1 MKALFARAREKGQ
14 AMSEFAIVMPIL
26 ALLIM
31 GMVLAGMYAFRA
43 AAVDWGVFVTGVGA
57 GTFNTPA
64 DEVARKDVLWPDI
77 RSRITTGS
85 SAPRHVQSA
94 IAIEDQ
100 RIWIYGLNLVEAQ
113 RGETNFRLWRFYPGP
128 PPAGVNE

>member
-1 MKALFARAREKGQ
+1 MIALQMPAREKGQ
-14 AMSEFAIVMPIL
+14 AMSEFAIIMPIL
-26 ALLIM
+26 VLLIM

-64 DEVARKDVLWPDI
+64 DEIARKDVLWSDI

-85 SAPRHVQSA
+85 NAPRHVQSV
-94 IAIEDQ
+94 IAIDDQ
-100 RIWIYGLNLVEAQ
+100 RVWIYGLNLVEAQ
-113 RGETNFRLWRFYPGP
+113 RGKTNFRLWRFYPGP
-128 PPAGVNE
+128 PPAGVKE

>member
-1 MKALFARAREKGQ
+1 MIALQMPAREKGQ

-26 ALLIM
+26 VLLIM

-43 AAVDWGVFVTGVGA
+43 AAVDWGVFITGVGA

-64 DEVARKDVLWPDI
+64 DEIARKDVLWSDI

-85 SAPRHVQSA
+85 NAPRHVQSV
-94 IAIEDQ
+94 IAIDDQ
-100 RIWIYGLNLVEAQ
+100 RVWIYGLNLVEAQ
-113 RGETNFRLWRFYPGP
+113 RGKTNFRLWRFYPGP

>member
-1 MKALFARAREKGQ
+1 MIALQMPAREKGQ

-26 ALLIM
+26 VLLIM

-64 DEVARKDVLWPDI
+64 DDMARKDVLWSDI

-85 SAPRHVQSA
+85 NAPRHVQSV
-94 IAIEDQ
+94 IAIDDQ
-100 RIWIYGLNLVEAQ
+100 RVWIFGLNLVEAQ
-113 RGETNFRLWRFYPGP
+113 RGKTNFRLWRFYPGP

>member
-1 MKALFARAREKGQ
+1 MIALQMPAREKGQ

-26 ALLIM
+26 VLLIM

-64 DEVARKDVLWPDI
+64 DEIARKDVLWSDI
-77 RSRITTGS
+77 RSRITTRS
-85 SAPRHVQSA
+85 NAPRHVQSV
-94 IAIEDQ
+94 IAIDDQ
-100 RIWIYGLNLVEAQ
+100 RVWIYGLNLVEAQ
-113 RGETNFRLWRFYPGP
+113 RGTTNFRLWRFYPGP

>member
-1 MKALFARAREKGQ
+1 MIALRMPAREKGQ

-26 ALLIM
+26 VLLIM

-64 DEVARKDVLWPDI
+64 DEIARKDVLWSDI

-85 SAPRHVQSA
+85 NAPRHVQSV
-94 IAIEDQ
+94 IAIDDQ
-100 RIWIYGLNLVEAQ
+100 RVWIYGLNLVEAQ
-113 RGETNFRLWRFYPGP
+113 RGKTIFRLWRFYPGP

>member
-1 MKALFARAREKGQ
+1 MFALQMPAREKGQ

-26 ALLIM
+26 VLLIM

-43 AAVDWGVFVTGVGA
+43 AAVDWGVFITGVGA

-64 DEVARKDVLWPDI
+64 DEIARKDVLWSDI

-85 SAPRHVQSA
+85 NAPRHVQSV
-94 IAIEDQ
+94 IAIDDQ
-100 RIWIYGLNLVEAQ
+100 RVWIYGLNLVEAQ
-113 RGETNFRLWRFYPGP
+113 RGKTNFRLWRFYPGP

>member
-1 MKALFARAREKGQ
+1 
-14 AMSEFAIVMPIL
+14 MSEFAIVMPIL
-26 ALLIM
+26 VLLIM

-64 DEVARKDVLWPDI
+64 DEIARKDVLWSDI

-85 SAPRHVQSA
+85 NAPRHVQSV
-94 IAIEDQ
+94 IAIDDQ
-100 RIWIYGLNLVEAQ
+100 RVWIYGLNLVEAQ
-113 RGETNFRLWRFYPGP
+113 RATTNFRLWRFYPGP

>member
-1 MKALFARAREKGQ
+1 MIALQMPAREKGQ

-26 ALLIM
+26 VLLIM

-43 AAVDWGVFVTGVGA
+43 AAVDWGVFITGVGA

-64 DEVARKDVLWPDI
+64 DEIARKDVLWSDI
-77 RSRITTGS
+77 RGRITTGS
-85 SAPRHVQSA
+85 NAPRHVQSV
-94 IAIEDQ
+94 IAIDDQ
-100 RIWIYGLNLVEAQ
+100 RVWIYGLNLVEAQ
-113 RGETNFRLWRFYPGP
+113 RGKTNFRLWRFYPGP

>member
-1 MKALFARAREKGQ
+1 MIALQMPAREKGQ

-26 ALLIM
+26 VLLIM
-31 GMVLAGMYAFRA
+31 GMVHAGMYAFRA

-64 DEVARKDVLWPDI
+64 DEIARKDVLWSDI

-85 SAPRHVQSA
+85 NAPRHVQSV
-94 IAIEDQ
+94 IAIDDQ
-100 RIWIYGLNLVEAQ
+100 RVWIYGLNLVEAQ
-113 RGETNFRLWRFYPGP
+113 RGKANFRLWRFYPGP

>member
-1 MKALFARAREKGQ
+1 MIALQMPAKEKGQ

-26 ALLIM
+26 VLLIM

-64 DEVARKDVLWPDI
+64 DEIARKDVLWSDI
-77 RSRITTGS
+77 RSRITTRS
-85 SAPRHVQSA
+85 NAPRHVQSV
-94 IAIEDQ
+94 IAIDDQ
-100 RIWIYGLNLVEAQ
+100 RVWIYGLNLVEAQ
-113 RGETNFRLWRFYPGP
+113 RGRTNFRLWRFYPGP

>member
-1 MKALFARAREKGQ
+1 MIALRMPAREQGQ

-26 ALLIM
+26 VLLIM

-64 DEVARKDVLWPDI
+64 DEIARKDVLWSDI
-77 RSRITTGS
+77 RSRITTRS
-85 SAPRHVQSA
+85 NAPRHVQSV
-94 IAIEDQ
+94 IAIDDQ
-100 RIWIYGLNLVEAQ
+100 RVWIYGLNLVEAQ
-113 RGETNFRLWRFYPGP
+113 RATTNFRLWRFYPGP

>member
-1 MKALFARAREKGQ
+1 
-14 AMSEFAIVMPIL
+14 MSEFAIVTPIL
-26 ALLIM
+26 VLLIM

-64 DEVARKDVLWPDI
+64 DQIVRKDVLWSDI

-85 SAPRHVQSA
+85 DVPRHVQSV
-94 IAIEDQ
+94 IAIDDQ
-100 RIWIYGLNLVEAQ
+100 RAWIYGLNLVEAQ
-113 RGETNFRLWRFYPGP
+113 RGKTNFRLWRFYPGP

>member
-1 MKALFARAREKGQ
+1 MFALQMPAREKGQ

-26 ALLIM
+26 VLLIM

-43 AAVDWGVFVTGVGA
+43 AAVDWGVFITGVGA

-64 DEVARKDVLWPDI
+64 DEIARKDVLWSEI

-85 SAPRHVQSA
+85 NAPRHVQSV
-94 IAIEDQ
+94 IAIDDQ
-100 RIWIYGLNLVEAQ
+100 RVWIYGLNLVEAQ
-113 RGETNFRLWRFYPGP
+113 RGKTNFRLWRFYPGP

>member
-1 MKALFARAREKGQ
+1 MIALQMPAKEKGQ

-26 ALLIM
+26 VLLIM

-64 DEVARKDVLWPDI
+64 DEIARKDVLWSDI
-77 RSRITTGS
+77 RSRITTRS
-85 SAPRHVQSA
+85 NAPRHVQSV
-94 IAIEDQ
+94 IAIDDK
-100 RIWIYGLNLVEAQ
+100 RVWIYGLDLVEAQ
-113 RGETNFRLWRFYPGP
+113 RGKTNFRLWRFYPGP

>member
-1 MKALFARAREKGQ
+1 MFALQMPAREKGQ

-26 ALLIM
+26 VLLIM

-64 DEVARKDVLWPDI
+64 DEIARKDVLWSDI
-77 RSRITTGS
+77 RSRITTRS
-85 SAPRHVQSA
+85 NAPRHVQSV
-94 IAIEDQ
+94 IAIDDK
-100 RIWIYGLNLVEAQ
+100 RVWIYGLDLVEAQ
-113 RGETNFRLWRFYPGP
+113 RGKTNFRLWRFYPGP

>member
-1 MKALFARAREKGQ
+1 MIALQMPAREKGQ

-26 ALLIM
+26 VLLIM

-64 DEVARKDVLWPDI
+64 DEIARKDVLWSDI

-85 SAPRHVQSA
+85 NAPRHVQSV
-94 IAIEDQ
+94 IAIDDQ
-100 RIWIYGLNLVEAQ
+100 RVWIYGLNLVESQ
-113 RGETNFRLWRFYPGP
+113 RGKTNFRLWRFYPGP

>member
-1 MKALFARAREKGQ
+1 MIALQMPAREKGQ

-26 ALLIM
+26 VLLIM

-64 DEVARKDVLWPDI
+64 DEIARKDVLWSDI

-85 SAPRHVQSA
+85 NAPRHVQSV
-94 IAIEDQ
+94 IAIDDQ
-100 RIWIYGLNLVEAQ
+100 RVWIYGLNLVEAQ
-113 RGETNFRLWRFYPGP
+113 RGKTNFRLWRFYPGQ